1 MDSLE
6 KKNRLNQLDLKSLKK
21 WCEKGQQKK
30 LTSKLILKKY

>member
-21 WCEKGQQKK
+21 WCEKGQQKNY
-30 LTSKLILKKY
+30 LRN